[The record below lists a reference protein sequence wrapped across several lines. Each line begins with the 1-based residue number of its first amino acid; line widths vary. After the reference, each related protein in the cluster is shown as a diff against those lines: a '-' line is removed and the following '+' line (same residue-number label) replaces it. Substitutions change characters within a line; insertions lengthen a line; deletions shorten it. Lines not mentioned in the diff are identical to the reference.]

1 MLDENV
7 QKKLKEELAELRKQE
22 KDVQKQ
28 IALALEKENLE
39 RESSS
44 WLSKDKGQSSQLL
57 QQELDRVK
65 TLIEKYNR
73 RDMASFPEVVKAR
86 QAVVQCYRYV
96 SSTCLTYSDHAGRT
110 LDCWK
115 EVEQFKNAF
124 AEAEKVRCRGA
135 SANLHRNLWL
145 HGSNIVCLAS
155 IAALTSPARPLPAV
169 DRPPTLSW
177 SLRALQLG
185 DRERM
190 ALSIGRT

>member
-1 MLDENV
+1 MGFFSSFQSASKAPGESIDTVEVGRTLLNKLEEAKPDLAAPAPEASRQSVLDENV

-65 TLIEKYNR
+65 TQIEKYNR

-86 QAVVQCYRYV
+86 QAVVQCYR
-96 SSTCLTYSDHAGRT
+96 DHAGRT

-124 AEAEKVRCRGA
+124 AEAEKE
-135 SANLHRNLWL
+135 LM
-145 HGSNIVCLAS
+145 
-155 IAALTSPARPLPAV
+155 AA
-169 DRPPTLSW
+169 W
-177 SLRALQLG
+177 K
-185 DRERM
+185 
-190 ALSIGRT
+190 

>member
-1 MLDENV
+1 MYRSRSPWL
-7 QKKLKEELAELRKQE
+7 LRRR
-22 KDVQKQ
+22 
-28 IALALEKENLE
+28 IWSAS
-39 RESSS
+39 RPRGS
-44 WLSKDKGQSSQLL
+44 SKDKGQSSQLL

-65 TLIEKYNR
+65 TQIEKYNR

-96 SSTCLTYSDHAGRT
+96 STTCLTYSDHAGRT

-135 SANLHRNLWL
+135 SANLLRNLWL

-169 DRPPTLSW
+169 DGLLSPGPCGPF
-177 SLRALQLG
+177 S
-185 DRERM
+185 
-190 ALSIGRT
+190 

>member
-65 TLIEKYNR
+65 TQIEKYNR
-73 RDMASFPEVVKAR
+73 RDMASFPEVVKASLI
-86 QAVVQCYRYV
+86 Y
-96 SSTCLTYSDHAGRT
+96 TSD
-110 LDCWK
+110 
-115 EVEQFKNAF
+115 
-124 AEAEKVRCRGA
+124 
-135 SANLHRNLWL
+135 
-145 HGSNIVCLAS
+145 
-155 IAALTSPARPLPAV
+155 AADA
-169 DRPPTLSW
+169 
-177 SLRALQLG
+177 
-185 DRERM
+185 
-190 ALSIGRT
+190 

>member
-44 WLSKDKGQSSQLL
+44 WLSSDKGQSSQLL

-65 TLIEKYNR
+65 TQIEKYNR

-135 SANLHRNLWL
+135 GANL
-145 HGSNIVCLAS
+145 
-155 IAALTSPARPLPAV
+155 
-169 DRPPTLSW
+169 
-177 SLRALQLG
+177 LG
-185 DRERM
+185 TYGCMEVI
-190 ALSIGRT
+190 SYV

>member
-65 TLIEKYNR
+65 TQIEKYNR

-96 SSTCLTYSDHAGRT
+96 STTCLTCSDHAGRT

-155 IAALTSPARPLPAV
+155 IAVLTSPARPLLAV

-177 SLRALQLG
+177 SLRPY
-185 DRERM
+185 
-190 ALSIGRT
+190 S

>member
-65 TLIEKYNR
+65 TQIEKYNR
-73 RDMASFPEVVKAR
+73 RDMASFPEVIKAR
-86 QAVVQCYRYV
+86 QGVVQCYRYV
-96 SSTCLTYSDHAGRT
+96 STTCFNT
-110 LDCWK
+110 
-115 EVEQFKNAF
+115 Q
-124 AEAEKVRCRGA
+124 
-135 SANLHRNLWL
+135 
-145 HGSNIVCLAS
+145 
-155 IAALTSPARPLPAV
+155 
-169 DRPPTLSW
+169 
-177 SLRALQLG
+177 
-185 DRERM
+185 
-190 ALSIGRT
+190 

>member
-1 MLDENV
+1 VLDENV

-65 TLIEKYNR
+65 TQIEKYNR
-73 RDMASFPEVVKAR
+73 RDMASFPEVIKAR

-96 SSTCLTYSDHAGRT
+96 STTCFNT
-110 LDCWK
+110 
-115 EVEQFKNAF
+115 Q
-124 AEAEKVRCRGA
+124 
-135 SANLHRNLWL
+135 
-145 HGSNIVCLAS
+145 
-155 IAALTSPARPLPAV
+155 
-169 DRPPTLSW
+169 
-177 SLRALQLG
+177 
-185 DRERM
+185 
-190 ALSIGRT
+190 